1 MESRIPSWTLPFAV
15 GRLSFPL
22 IVFNAPAIAVDHES
36 LHFLLVAP
44 PSYPL
49 PSTQHLDI
57 PPKFPE
63 ILRQAQVFA
72 TGAASW
78 LVLL

>member
-1 MESRIPSWTLPFAV
+1 MIGEPTPSWTLPFAV
-15 GRLSFPL
+15 GRLGFPL
-22 IVFNAPAIAVDHES
+22 IAFNAHAIEVEHES
-36 LHFLLVAP
+36 LHFLLLAP

-63 ILRQAQVFA
+63 TLHQAQVFA
-72 TGAASW
+72 VGTVS
-78 LVLL
+78 